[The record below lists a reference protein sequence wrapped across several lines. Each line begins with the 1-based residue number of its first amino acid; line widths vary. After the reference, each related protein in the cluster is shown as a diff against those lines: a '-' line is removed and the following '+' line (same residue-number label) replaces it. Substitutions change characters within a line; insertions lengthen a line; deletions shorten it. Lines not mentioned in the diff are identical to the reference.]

1 MDAAWN
7 SVLVGLPVL
16 LMHLAVT
23 AGLLVGGVGVYV
35 SLAPYRELELI
46 REGNTAAAVV
56 LAGQTA
62 ALGIPLAAMLAN
74 SVSVPDI
81 VLWGMIAL
89 ALQFVAVGITRLL
102 IHRLCGHIARGEIG
116 PALVLATGQIMAG
129 VLTAA
134 AISG

>member
-1 MDAAWN
+1 
-7 SVLVGLPVL
+7 
-16 LMHLAVT
+16 MHLAVT
-23 AGLLVGGVGVYV
+23 TGLLIGGVGVYV
-35 SLAPYRELELI
+35 SLAPYHELELI
-46 REGNTAAAVV
+46 RQGNTAASVV

-81 VLWGMIAL
+81 VLWGIIAL
-89 ALQFVAVGITRLL
+89 VLQFVAVGITRLL